1 MTETIHGTAPGAERT
16 NSQQIES
23 IQVSKLAKFKSLA
36 ITIVNLTVFFMIWEL
51 IARAEV
57 INPLFFPRASD
68 IFSALFNGFADGTI
82 WPQLSLDPPT

>member
-36 ITIVNLTVFFMIWEL
+36 ITIVNPGPMRSRIV
-51 IARAEV
+51 R
-57 INPLFFPRASD
+57 
-68 IFSALFNGFADGTI
+68 
-82 WPQLSLDPPT
+82 